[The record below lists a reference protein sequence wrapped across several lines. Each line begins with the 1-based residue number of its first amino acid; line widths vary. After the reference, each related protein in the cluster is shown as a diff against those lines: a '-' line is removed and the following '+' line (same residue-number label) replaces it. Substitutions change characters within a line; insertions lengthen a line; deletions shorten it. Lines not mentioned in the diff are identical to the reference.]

1 MKKKDKETKTKTK
14 KFNLLVMGSIC
25 SSADVHVRD
34 SLITEEL
41 GEREGGGE
49 EGQVAFFFFF
59 FFSILSV

>member
-41 GEREGGGE
+41 GEREE
-49 EGQVAFFFFF
+49 EAGRRGR
-59 FFSILSV
+59 